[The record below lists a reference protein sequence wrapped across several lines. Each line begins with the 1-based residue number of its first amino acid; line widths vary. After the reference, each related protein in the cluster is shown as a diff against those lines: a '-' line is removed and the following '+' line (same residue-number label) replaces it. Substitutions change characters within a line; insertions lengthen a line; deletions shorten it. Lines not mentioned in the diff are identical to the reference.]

1 MAPVDRVDHNALEQQ
16 LKDIIQDLY
25 QVMVQVSTYDSVGRS
40 SREVLIN
47 EMYILD
53 AQPLLITTRLVNKPQ
68 SKTLSDSLRT
78 LHASAAPPHN
88 LPSVP
93 PELLEYV
100 EHGRNPD
107 IYTREFVELVRHG
120 NQLMRGK
127 LNAFGTF
134 RDVLAENITSAM
146 PELRDDVVQVVEATG
161 GVPPGRRNGEQS
173 QQNGNASN
181 HVSSSAT

>member
-25 QVMVQVSTYDSVGRS
+25 QIMVQVSTYDSVGRS

-47 EMYILD
+47 EI
-53 AQPLLITTRLVNKPQ
+53 
-68 SKTLSDSLRT
+68 KTLSDSLRT
-78 LHASAAPPHN
+78 VHSSASPPNN

-93 PELLEYV
+93 PELVEYV

-107 IYTREFVELVRHG
+107 IYTREFVELVRRG

-134 RDVLAENITSAM
+134 RDILAENITTAM
-146 PELRDDVVQVVEATG
+146 PELRDDVAQVVEATG
-161 GVPPGRRNGEQS
+161 GVPPGRRNGEQP
-173 QQNGNASN
+173 QQNGNVTN
-181 HVSSSAT
+181 HASSSAA

>member
-25 QVMVQVSTYDSVGRS
+25 QIMVQVSTYDSVGRS

-47 EMYILD
+47 EI
-53 AQPLLITTRLVNKPQ
+53 
-68 SKTLSDSLRT
+68 KTLSDSLRT
-78 LHASAAPPHN
+78 LHSSASPPNN

-93 PELLEYV
+93 PELVEYV

-107 IYTREFVELVRHG
+107 IYTREFVELVRRG

-134 RDVLAENITSAM
+134 RDILAENITTAM
-146 PELRDDVVQVVEATG
+146 PELRDDVAQVVEATG
-161 GVPPGRRNGEQS
+161 GVPPGRRNGEQP
-173 QQNGNASN
+173 QPNGNATN
-181 HVSSSAT
+181 HAASSAS